1 MKKECI
7 KFVYIL
13 KINKYKHEILFMFF
27 YILLLS
33 EIYS

>member
-13 KINKYKHEILFMFF
+13 KINKYKYEILFMFF